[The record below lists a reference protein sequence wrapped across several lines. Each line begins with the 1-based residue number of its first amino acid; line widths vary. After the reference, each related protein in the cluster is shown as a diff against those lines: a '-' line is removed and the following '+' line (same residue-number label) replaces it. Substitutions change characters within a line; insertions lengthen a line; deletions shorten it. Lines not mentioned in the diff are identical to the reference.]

1 VQVLLGSGL
10 DFMVDC
16 VLDREFERSSEAR
29 EKIPIVVHSLHE
41 VEVSSVFLSDHLALY
56 ILGNCVFSVLIK
68 KRRCVS
74 IYVDNST

>member
-41 VEVSSVFLSDHLALY
+41 VEVSSVFFCQIILLY
-56 ILGNCVFSVLIK
+56 IF
-68 KRRCVS
+68 
-74 IYVDNST
+74 